1 MFTYLLTYLPLKNE
15 KGRTKLGVFTGSVS
29 KASLGKVMADG
40 TEHIIMGFPKTLTR
54 AQNNVL
60 RSVRELIPVRS

>member
-1 MFTYLLTYLPLKNE
+1 MPNNLPLKNK
-15 KGRTKLGVFTGSVS
+15 KGRTKLSQAITGSVS